1 MKSNEAPGVDTVPM
15 EMWREFST
23 RSEGVRYFEE
33 TIQLNKEQERISRT
47 M

>member
-23 RSEGVRYFEE
+23 RSEGSDILRKF
-33 TIQLNKEQERISRT
+33 QLNKEQERISGT